1 MMISDQFLN
10 FKWEFIQLL
19 VRYDYWL
26 LIDKFFICHLFKIY
40 YTLFS
45 ILSFLHI
52 TIVIDTQLMTRKMF
66 KVVRSPMMRSE
77 VLSDSCLLWSV
88 LATLTFIC
96 TTIVRDQVVERNLT
110 KPYRS
115 CRLVE
120 VILID
125 NTIEGHFLSFKKERY
140 LWWTF
145 IQ

>member
-1 MMISDQFLN
+1 
-10 FKWEFIQLL
+10 
-19 VRYDYWL
+19 
-26 LIDKFFICHLFKIY
+26 
-40 YTLFS
+40 
-45 ILSFLHI
+45 
-52 TIVIDTQLMTRKMF
+52 
-66 KVVRSPMMRSE
+66 MRSE

-140 LWWTF
+140 L
-145 IQ
+145 